1 VKDDKD
7 QVLNH
12 DYDGIQEY
20 DNRLPNWW
28 LTILFG
34 SIVFA
39 FAYWFYFQTFRVA
52 PTPEARLQGEMA
64 RAAEAQL
71 ARSAGQ
77 ELTDDALILMSTIP
91 ERVAEGQ
98 TVFKQFCVVCH
109 GEMGEGKVGPNLTD
123 GFWLHGAKPLQIH
136 GTVSNGVTEKGMAA
150 WGNQLGP
157 KRVEQVVSYVLT
169 LKGKNVPGKEPQG
182 EPES

>member
-1 VKDDKD
+1 VTERKDH
-7 QVLNH
+7 VLDH
-12 DYDGIQEY
+12 DYDGIREY

-28 LTILFG
+28 LAILFG
-34 SIVFA
+34 TVAFA
-39 FAYWFYFQTFRVA
+39 FAYWFYYQTFGVA
-52 PTPEARLQGEMA
+52 PTPEERLQAEVA

-71 ARSAGQ
+71 ARAAGS
-77 ELTDDALILMSTIP
+77 ELTDESLALMASIP

-98 TVFKQFCVVCH
+98 SVFKQFCVVCH

-123 GFWLHGAKPLQIH
+123 GFWLHGARPLQIH
-136 GTVSNGVTEKGMAA
+136 GTVTNGVTEKGMAA

-157 KRVEQVVSYVLT
+157 TRVEQVTAYVLT

-182 EPES
+182 DPAS